1 MRPCVSDQG
10 IFPGGLVKERI
21 FLPMQE
27 TRVAFLGREDPLEE
41 GMATHS
47 NILAWRTPWRE
58 EPGGLQFMGHKESD
72 TTVGTQHKDAFPPDD
87 TWLLEAT

>member
-1 MRPCVSDQG
+1 M
-10 IFPGGLVKERI
+10 
-21 FLPMQE
+21 
-27 TRVAFLGREDPLEE
+27 TA
-41 GMATHS
+41 HS
-47 NILAWRTPWRE
+47 GILAWRTPWRE